1 MAQPE
6 PASNGASSAN
16 RNLPPWFPF
25 WGDAI
30 AIAELGAAIPD
41 TAREGRNGPIPF
53 AFAGMSSSGFANFIV
68 GGFLVI
74 LAAWIPLFLSGTFVS
89 LPMIAVAIGLVLG
102 AADFVKNPMS
112 AYSTMAE
119 TIAEF
124 SLLVEVLGAG
134 LRIDRRFSFRGWG
147 SVWRL
152 LFIVMPLSIA
162 AGAFAARE
170 LLGLSLGFAV
180 LLGAITSPTDPVL
193 AAGV

>member
-1 MAQPE
+1 
-6 PASNGASSAN
+6 
-16 RNLPPWFPF
+16 
-25 WGDAI
+25 
-30 AIAELGAAIPD
+30 
-41 TAREGRNGPIPF
+41 
-53 AFAGMSSSGFANFIV
+53 
-68 GGFLVI
+68 
-74 LAAWIPLFLSGTFVS
+74 
-89 LPMIAVAIGLVLG
+89 
-102 AADFVKNPMS
+102 MS

-124 SLLVEVLGAG
+124 SLLVAVLGAG
-134 LRIDRRFSFRGWG
+134 LRIDRRFLFRGWG

-170 LLGLSLGFAV
+170 LLGLSLGLAV